1 MASQHHLAKA
11 DENDENSRVP
21 GDGGH
26 GGAAAGTGAGSGT
39 GAGAGAGTAAPDAAR
54 GGPGAPGNAPP
65 GSGTPRSAPSPG
77 GSGGS
82 GGLGGGPAAGGE
94 LKAGLKNRHLS
105 MIAIGGVIG
114 AGLFVGSSAG
124 IAAAGPA
131 ILVSYALVGTM
142 VVLVMRMLGEMAA
155 ARPASGS
162 FSEYAD
168 QALGRWAGFSI
179 GWLYWFFWVVVLAV
193 EATAGAVILN
203 GWMPAVPQWAWA
215 LAVMVVLTATNL
227 VSVGSYGE
235 FEFWF
240 AGIKVVAIGGF
251 IVVGLLAVFGLLPG
265 SDNPGAGFAH
275 LTDTGG
281 FLPNGWGSILTGIL
295 MVVFSFMGSEIV
307 TLAAGESQDPQRAVS
322 KATNSVIWRI
332 GFFYL
337 GSVLVVLTLLP
348 WNDPSITD
356 EGSYV
361 AALNSIGIPHAGE
374 VMNVIVLTAVLSCL
388 NSGLYTAS
396 RMAFS
401 LGRRGDA
408 PASFATT
415 TTSGVPRPAIL
426 GSVVFGFVAV
436 FFNYLW
442 PDTVFAFLLNSSGA
456 VALFVWLVICCT
468 QLRMRRVIEQET
480 PEKLVVRMW
489 LFPYLTW
496 ATIGMIV
503 FVLVYMLFDDVGRE
517 QVLLSLLVA
526 AVVVAI
532 AVVRELRGR
541 RTAGHA
547 DSESHDLSGKT

>member
-1 MASQHHLAKA
+1 MTSQPSLAKA
-11 DENDENSRVP
+11 DSTPASP
-21 GDGGH
+21 GDPQSGH
-26 GGAAAGTGAGSGT
+26 SGDTGDG
-39 GAGAGAGTAAPDAAR
+39 
-54 GGPGAPGNAPP
+54 
-65 GSGTPRSAPSPG
+65 
-77 GSGGS
+77 
-82 GGLGGGPAAGGE
+82 

-114 AGLFVGSSAG
+114 AGLFVGSSSG

-131 ILVSYALVGTM
+131 ILISYALVGTM

-162 FSEYAD
+162 FSTYAD

-203 GWMPAVPQWAWA
+203 GWIPAVPQWGWA
-215 LAVMVVLTATNL
+215 LIVMVVLTATNL

-251 IVVGLLAVFGLLPG
+251 VVIGLLAVFGVLPG
-265 SDNPGAGFAH
+265 SDNPGHGFAH
-275 LTDTGG
+275 LTDAGG
-281 FLPNGWGSILTGIL
+281 FMPKGAGAILTGVL

-307 TLAAGESQDPQRAVS
+307 TLAAGESEDPQRAVT

-332 GFFYL
+332 GVFYL
-337 GSVLVVLTLLP
+337 GSIFVVITLLP
-348 WNDPSITD
+348 WNDKSITED
-356 EGSYV
+356 GSYV
-361 AALNSIGIPHAGE
+361 AALNSIGIPHAGQ

-401 LGRRGDA
+401 LGQRGDA
-408 PASFATT
+408 PKAFARTNAR
-415 TTSGVPRPAIL
+415 GVPQAAIL

-436 FFNYLW
+436 WFNYQW
-442 PDTVFAFLLNSSGA
+442 KDTVFDFLLNSSGA
-456 VALFVWLVICCT
+456 VALFVWLIISFT
-468 QLRMRRVIEQET
+468 QLRMRGIILREE
-480 PEKLVVRMW
+480 PEKLVVKMW

-496 ATIGMIV
+496 VTIAMIS
-503 FVLVYMLFDDVGRE
+503 FVLVYMLTDEAGRK
-517 QVLLSLLVA
+517 QVLLSLLA
-526 AVVVAI
+526 AAFVVVFSL
-532 AVVRELRGR
+532 VREKIRPRDENKGQ
-541 RTAGHA
+541 AEEAKGQVGA
-547 DSESHDLSGKT
+547 